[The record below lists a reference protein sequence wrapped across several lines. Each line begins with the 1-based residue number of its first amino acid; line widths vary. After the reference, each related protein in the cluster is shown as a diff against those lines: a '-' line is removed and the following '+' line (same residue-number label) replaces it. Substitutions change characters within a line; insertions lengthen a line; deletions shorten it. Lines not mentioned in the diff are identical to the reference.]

1 MCRFI
6 EMESHVNIISQS
18 RFGNSRKGSILLLI
32 LVMVVV
38 MGYVLTQFI
47 ERGLSEIAGE
57 GYYVERDR
65 LRHAAYGAL
74 ETTLA
79 VLADFKEI
87 EGSLQAP
94 AQGWS
99 DPIGFAG
106 VEIGEGLQVTVSFK
120 DESAKLPL
128 NSLDEGTLY
137 LLFDEMGITPEDS
150 LLLTNSLLD
159 WIDEDDDT
167 RIEGA
172 ESDEYSFREIPH
184 RAANRPIRNLDELAV
199 IEGFDLYF
207 FDEDGRPNA
216 LFDAFAEMVSPYGG
230 SRLNAN
236 AASAMTLR
244 AAASVGDAQLE
255 AIADFLAGADRKP
268 GTGDDRYFASTDELL
283 EVIVEMP
290 AGLTLGVDISVLSI
304 IIQVTEGDS
313 VFELKAVLSLD
324 GSGIPSVQTGTGQAA
339 SSSSSSR
346 ASRST
351 ASSTAIEYPFVF
363 LELTEDLSHNE
374 MAHVP
379 LEEEEETPKT

>member
-1 MCRFI
+1 
-6 EMESHVNIISQS
+6 
-18 RFGNSRKGSILLLI
+18 
-32 LVMVVV
+32 MVVV

-79 VLADFKEI
+79 VLADFREI
-87 EGSLQAP
+87 EGGLQSP
-94 AQGWS
+94 AQGWG

-106 VEIGEGLQVTVSFK
+106 VEIGKGLQVTVSFE

-216 LFDAFAEMVSPYGG
+216 LFDAFAQMVSPYGG

-255 AIADFLAGADRKP
+255 AIADYLAGADRKP
-268 GTGDDRYFASTDELL
+268 GTSDDRYFASTDELL

-304 IIQVTEGDS
+304 LIQVKEGDS

-339 SSSSSSR
+339 SSAPLSQV
-346 ASRST
+346 SRST
-351 ASSTAIEYPFVF
+351 ASTTAIEYPFVF
-363 LELTEDLSHNE
+363 LELTEDVSHNE